1 MKNMENETS
10 RSSFGQ
16 YLFFWGGQLFSILGS
31 SIVSFSITWWI
42 TVTTGNVIFLSILS
56 FMYILPMALLSPIA
70 GVIADRHNR
79 KIIIAIADSAQ
90 AMITLCVIFLF
101 WVNMAYPTIVVVI
114 MGLRGMFQAFH
125 VPTANAILP
134 SMVPKDKLSRMNGL
148 NYLFTSLIN
157 IVGPVFGAGLYS
169 IWRIEVILWI
179 DIITFIIAIIPLI
192 LIKIPVFTKL
202 KQEKE
207 RKSFLYE
214 FTLGLKTIN
223 KIPGLVA
230 LLLWSMVLN
239 FLLLPT
245 NILLPYYIRF
255 EHGGNEFDYALI
267 NVFFSIGM
275 IGGSLLT
282 SVKKIWKHKLSSY
295 FGSLIIL
302 MSFISVY
309 AFIPRGIFFPIWI
322 ANIVVGFM
330 LPIGNTIYMTV
341 VQITVPQEKMGR
353 VNSIDQSLSTIA
365 SPIAAISAGPLAD
378 LLGIRFL
385 FLLFSLIGSLGSIA
399 VWKGTRL
406 RKANYDDQSE
416 LDRISESM
424 NNIS

>member
-1 MKNMENETS
+1 MTIK
-10 RSSFGQ
+10 SSFSQ

-42 TVTTGNVIFLSILS
+42 TVTTGSAILLSILS
-56 FMYILPMALLSPIA
+56 FMYILPMAVLSPIA

-79 KIIIAIADSAQ
+79 KIIIAIADSLQ
-90 AMITLCVIFLF
+90 AMITFCVIILF
-101 WVNMAYPTIVVVI
+101 WLNMAYPAIVVVI
-114 MGLRGMFQAFH
+114 MGLRGVFQAFH

-134 SMVPKDKLSRMNGL
+134 SMVPKDKLSRMNGM

-157 IVGPVFGAGLYS
+157 IIGPVFGAGLYA
-169 IWRIEVILWI
+169 IWRIELILWI
-179 DIITFIIAIIPLI
+179 DIITFVIAIIPLI
-192 LIKIPVFTKL
+192 LIKIPVFIKT

-207 RKSFLYE
+207 NKSFIHE
-214 FTLGLKTIN
+214 FKLGLKTIN
-223 KIPGLVA
+223 MIPGLVA

-245 NILLPYYIRF
+245 SILLPYYIRF

-267 NVFFSIGM
+267 NVFFSVGM

-282 SVKKIWKHKLSSY
+282 SVKKTWKHKLSSY

-302 MSFISVY
+302 MSFVSVY
-309 AFIPRGIFFPIWI
+309 AFVPKGMFFPMWI

-341 VQITVPQEKMGR
+341 IQLTVPQEKMGR
-353 VNSIDQSLSTIA
+353 VNSIDQSLSTIM

-378 LLGIRFL
+378 LFGIRLL
-385 FLLFSLIGSLGSIA
+385 FLIFSLIGSLGSIA

-406 RKANYDDQSE
+406 RKANYDDQNE
-416 LDRISESM
+416 LERISERM
-424 NNIS
+424 NHLS

>member
-1 MKNMENETS
+1 MEDMTNK
-10 RSSFGQ
+10 SSFNQ
-16 YLFFWGGQLFSILGS
+16 YLFFWGGQLFSIMGS
-31 SIVSFSITWWI
+31 SIVSFSITWWV
-42 TVTTGNVIFLSILS
+42 TVTTGSAILLSILS
-56 FMYILPMALLSPIA
+56 FMYILPMALLSPLA

-79 KIIIAIADSAQ
+79 KIIIAIADSFQ
-90 AMITLCVIFLF
+90 AMITLCVIILF
-101 WVNMAYPTIVVVI
+101 WFDMAYPIIVVVI
-114 MGLRGMFQAFH
+114 MGLRGVFQAFH

-157 IVGPVFGAGLYS
+157 IIGPIFGAGLYS
-169 IWRIEVILWI
+169 IWRIELILWI
-179 DIITFIIAIIPLI
+179 DIITFFTAIIPLI
-192 LIKIPVFTKL
+192 LIKIPVFTKP

-207 RKSFLYE
+207 RKSFFHE
-214 FTLGLKTIN
+214 FKLGLKTIN
-223 KIPGLVA
+223 MIPGLVA

-245 NILLPYYIRF
+245 SILLPYYIRF

-267 NVFFSIGM
+267 NVFFSVGM

-282 SVKKIWKHKLSSY
+282 SVKKTWKHKLSSY

-302 MSFISVY
+302 MSFVSVY
-309 AFIPRGIFFPIWI
+309 AFVPKGMFFPMWI

-341 VQITVPQEKMGR
+341 IQLTVPQEKMGR
-353 VNSIDQSLSTIA
+353 VNSIDQSLSTIM

-378 LLGIRFL
+378 LFGIRLL
-385 FLLFSLIGSLGSIA
+385 FLIFSLIGSLGSIA

-406 RKANYDDQSE
+406 RKANYDDHEE
-416 LDRISESM
+416 LERISESM

>member
-1 MKNMENETS
+1 MEDMTIK
-10 RSSFGQ
+10 SSFSQ

-42 TVTTGNVIFLSILS
+42 TVTTGSAILLSILS
-56 FMYILPMALLSPIA
+56 FMYILPMAVLSPIA

-79 KIIIAIADSAQ
+79 KIIIAIADSLQ
-90 AMITLCVIFLF
+90 AMITFCVIILF
-101 WVNMAYPTIVVVI
+101 WLNMAYPAIVVVI
-114 MGLRGMFQAFH
+114 MGLRGVFQAFH

-134 SMVPKDKLSRMNGL
+134 SMVPKDKLSRMNGM

-157 IVGPVFGAGLYS
+157 IIGPVFGAGLYA
-169 IWRIEVILWI
+169 IWRIELILWI
-179 DIITFIIAIIPLI
+179 DIITFVIAIIPLI
-192 LIKIPVFTKL
+192 LIKIPVFIKT

-207 RKSFLYE
+207 NKSFIHE
-214 FTLGLKTIN
+214 FKLGLKTIN
-223 KIPGLVA
+223 MIPGLVA

-245 NILLPYYIRF
+245 SILLPYYIRF

-267 NVFFSIGM
+267 NVFFSVGM

-282 SVKKIWKHKLSSY
+282 SVKKTWKHKLSSY

-302 MSFISVY
+302 MSFVSVY
-309 AFIPRGIFFPIWI
+309 AFVPKGMFFPMWI

-341 VQITVPQEKMGR
+341 IQLTVPQEKMGR
-353 VNSIDQSLSTIA
+353 VNSIDQSLSTIM

-378 LLGIRFL
+378 LFGIRLL
-385 FLLFSLIGSLGSIA
+385 FLIFSLIGSLGSIA

-406 RKANYDDQSE
+406 RKANYDDHKE
-416 LDRISESM
+416 LERISESM